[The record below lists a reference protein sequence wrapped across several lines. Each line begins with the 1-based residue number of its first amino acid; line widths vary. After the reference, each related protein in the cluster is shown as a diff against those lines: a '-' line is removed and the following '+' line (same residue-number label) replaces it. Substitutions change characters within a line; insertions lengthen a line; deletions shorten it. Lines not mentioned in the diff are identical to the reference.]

1 MFQNAKLR
9 GARDVYQMH
18 EASQIHT
25 EIGGFIWKRMLIISI
40 QIFNFHSVTP
50 KWLAAFC
57 LFRGFFHRVR
67 AIFTTFVVTLSLAR
81 THTRQ
86 TRCKQKQNI
95 VLLSLMQQ
103 MLNIA
108 LFLASEGED
117 EAGTIQITLIAQ
129 IIAFKFSVLTPFT
142 SPLIHTHTH
151 ARSLCR
157 QIKTQKVGNRKICH
171 RHLIWCIRQTN
182 EKAAIYSTNNFD
194 RTIRECDTLKWPEK
208 SLDLQKCKNFGRCKT
223 FLFLE
228 NQFLWNEKGRMKRNE
243 MNKELNKR

>member
-1 MFQNAKLR
+1 MAGCFSPLPR
-9 GARDVYQMH
+9 ILPSCAR
-18 EASQIHT
+18 
-25 EIGGFIWKRMLIISI
+25 
-40 QIFNFHSVTP
+40 NFHN
-50 KWLAAFC
+50 FC
-57 LFRGFFHRVR
+57 CY
-67 AIFTTFVVTLSLAR
+67 TLTRAR

-86 TRCKQKQNI
+86 SRCKQKQNI

-129 IIAFKFSVLTPFT
+129 IIAFKFSVLAPFT
-142 SPLIHTHTH
+142 LPPYTHTHTCTFFVSTN
-151 ARSLCR
+151 RN
-157 QIKTQKVGNRKICH
+157 TEKVGNRKICH

-228 NQFLWNEKGRMKRNE
+228 NQFLWN
-243 MNKELNKR
+243 